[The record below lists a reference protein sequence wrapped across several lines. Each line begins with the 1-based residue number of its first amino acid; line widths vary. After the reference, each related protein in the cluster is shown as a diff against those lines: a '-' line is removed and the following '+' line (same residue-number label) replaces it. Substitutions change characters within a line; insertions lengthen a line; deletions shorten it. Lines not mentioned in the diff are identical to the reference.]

1 MTVRT
6 KREPICANFVKIENQ
21 SETAAADRQK
31 KLLPQELSGCISLFL
46 LCRWTMT
53 GDTTKIFN
61 AIDTVEE
68 PEVKAL
74 RERLIERVR
83 NAVKGDT
90 PVDQI
95 PGLHL
100 SYVEQAQTVSNCF
113 YVLSV
118 GLILQGTKNLVIGDK
133 SYRYGTGSMI
143 VTSVDM
149 PTSYELVGVKPSN
162 PFVSLSLR
170 LNPATIADFLLEE
183 DPPQDGVRDV
193 FNVEKP
199 TQELLEDFERL
210 LKLLDHPE
218 QIKARAPILIRD
230 IHYLALSSSSGACLR
245 ALYAPSTVGQ
255 RIRKSIQWLRAN
267 FREPVSVEQMASV
280 AGMAPTTF
288 HRHFKSFTSLSP
300 LQYQKRLRLYEAQ
313 QFMLKGEGDVNS
325 AAYAVGYQSP
335 QQFNRDY
342 KHLFG
347 ISPGKSIREQRQS
360 LYEALS
366 EKPTAPMTDEG

>member
-1 MTVRT
+1 
-6 KREPICANFVKIENQ
+6 
-21 SETAAADRQK
+21 
-31 KLLPQELSGCISLFL
+31 
-46 LCRWTMT
+46 MT

-74 RERLIERVR
+74 RERLTERVR

-360 LYEALS
+360 LYETLS
-366 EKPTAPMTDEG
+366 EKPTAPITDEG

>member
-1 MTVRT
+1 
-6 KREPICANFVKIENQ
+6 
-21 SETAAADRQK
+21 
-31 KLLPQELSGCISLFL
+31 
-46 LCRWTMT
+46 MT

-218 QIKARAPILIRD
+218 QLGRLPARFVCTEHRWPA
-230 IHYLALSSSSGACLR
+230 HQKVHS
-245 ALYAPSTVGQ
+245 
-255 RIRKSIQWLRAN
+255 
-267 FREPVSVEQMASV
+267 MAASQ
-280 AGMAPTTF
+280 
-288 HRHFKSFTSLSP
+288 
-300 LQYQKRLRLYEAQ
+300 LQGTR
-313 QFMLKGEGDVNS
+313 FC
-325 AAYAVGYQSP
+325 
-335 QQFNRDY
+335 
-342 KHLFG
+342 
-347 ISPGKSIREQRQS
+347 
-360 LYEALS
+360 
-366 EKPTAPMTDEG
+366 

>member
-1 MTVRT
+1 M
-6 KREPICANFVKIENQ
+6 
-21 SETAAADRQK
+21 
-31 KLLPQELSGCISLFL
+31 
-46 LCRWTMT
+46 
-53 GDTTKIFN
+53 
-61 AIDTVEE
+61 
-68 PEVKAL
+68 
-74 RERLIERVR
+74 
-83 NAVKGDT
+83 
-90 PVDQI
+90 
-95 PGLHL
+95 
-100 SYVEQAQTVSNCF
+100 
-113 YVLSV
+113 
-118 GLILQGTKNLVIGDK
+118 
-133 SYRYGTGSMI
+133 
-143 VTSVDM
+143 
-149 PTSYELVGVKPSN
+149 
-162 PFVSLSLR
+162 
-170 LNPATIADFLLEE
+170 
-183 DPPQDGVRDV
+183 RDV

-360 LYEALS
+360 LYEALT
-366 EKPTAPMTDEG
+366 EKPTAP

>member
-1 MTVRT
+1 
-6 KREPICANFVKIENQ
+6 
-21 SETAAADRQK
+21 
-31 KLLPQELSGCISLFL
+31 
-46 LCRWTMT
+46 MT

-83 NAVKGDT
+83 NAVKGGA

-162 PFVSLSLR
+162 PFDPYNSSAGNIKFSFSSISISLR
-170 LNPATIADFLLEE
+170 VASSFSSIFFRILTRSAINSET
-183 DPPQDGVRDV
+183 
-193 FNVEKP
+193 
-199 TQELLEDFERL
+199 RL
-210 LKLLDHPE
+210 
-218 QIKARAPILIRD
+218 
-230 IHYLALSSSSGACLR
+230 
-245 ALYAPSTVGQ
+245 
-255 RIRKSIQWLRAN
+255 SI
-267 FREPVSVEQMASV
+267 F
-280 AGMAPTTF
+280 
-288 HRHFKSFTSLSP
+288 
-300 LQYQKRLRLYEAQ
+300 
-313 QFMLKGEGDVNS
+313 
-325 AAYAVGYQSP
+325 
-335 QQFNRDY
+335 
-342 KHLFG
+342 
-347 ISPGKSIREQRQS
+347 SI
-360 LYEALS
+360 
-366 EKPTAPMTDEG
+366 

>member
-1 MTVRT
+1 
-6 KREPICANFVKIENQ
+6 
-21 SETAAADRQK
+21 
-31 KLLPQELSGCISLFL
+31 
-46 LCRWTMT
+46 MT

-218 QIKARAPILIRD
+218 QIK
-230 IHYLALSSSSGACLR
+230 G
-245 ALYAPSTVGQ
+245 
-255 RIRKSIQWLRAN
+255 
-267 FREPVSVEQMASV
+267 
-280 AGMAPTTF
+280 
-288 HRHFKSFTSLSP
+288 
-300 LQYQKRLRLYEAQ
+300 
-313 QFMLKGEGDVNS
+313 
-325 AAYAVGYQSP
+325 QSP
-335 QQFNRDY
+335 DPDSRHSLPRAFEQLGRLPARVVCSEHRWPAHPKVHSMAASQ
-342 KHLFG
+342 LQG
-347 ISPGKSIREQRQS
+347 IRFC
-360 LYEALS
+360 
-366 EKPTAPMTDEG
+366 

>member
-1 MTVRT
+1 
-6 KREPICANFVKIENQ
+6 
-21 SETAAADRQK
+21 
-31 KLLPQELSGCISLFL
+31 
-46 LCRWTMT
+46 MT

-170 LNPATIADFLLEE
+170 LNPAQSRISFWKKTRRRTVCAMSLTSKS
-183 DPPQDGVRDV
+183 PRR
-193 FNVEKP
+193 NCSK
-199 TQELLEDFERL
+199 T
-210 LKLLDHPE
+210 
-218 QIKARAPILIRD
+218 
-230 IHYLALSSSSGACLR
+230 SSG
-245 ALYAPSTVGQ
+245 S
-255 RIRKSIQWLRAN
+255 
-267 FREPVSVEQMASV
+267 
-280 AGMAPTTF
+280 
-288 HRHFKSFTSLSP
+288 
-300 LQYQKRLRLYEAQ
+300 
-313 QFMLKGEGDVNS
+313 
-325 AAYAVGYQSP
+325 
-335 QQFNRDY
+335 
-342 KHLFG
+342 
-347 ISPGKSIREQRQS
+347 
-360 LYEALS
+360 
-366 EKPTAPMTDEG
+366 

>member
-1 MTVRT
+1 
-6 KREPICANFVKIENQ
+6 
-21 SETAAADRQK
+21 
-31 KLLPQELSGCISLFL
+31 
-46 LCRWTMT
+46 
-53 GDTTKIFN
+53 
-61 AIDTVEE
+61 
-68 PEVKAL
+68 
-74 RERLIERVR
+74 
-83 NAVKGDT
+83 
-90 PVDQI
+90 
-95 PGLHL
+95 
-100 SYVEQAQTVSNCF
+100 
-113 YVLSV
+113 
-118 GLILQGTKNLVIGDK
+118 
-133 SYRYGTGSMI
+133 MI

-360 LYEALS
+360 LYEALA
-366 EKPTAPMTDEG
+366 EKPSAP

>member
-1 MTVRT
+1 
-6 KREPICANFVKIENQ
+6 
-21 SETAAADRQK
+21 
-31 KLLPQELSGCISLFL
+31 
-46 LCRWTMT
+46 MT

-83 NAVKGDT
+83 NAVKGSA

-183 DPPQDGVRDV
+183 APPQDGVRDV

-218 QIKARAPILIRD
+218 QIKARAPILICD

-245 ALYAPSTVGQ
+245 ALYAPLASASESPFNGCEPTSGNPFLLSRWLPLPAWRRQ
-255 RIRKSIQWLRAN
+255 RFTGTSKASHLCRRSNIRSGCVCTKRSSSCS
-267 FREPVSVEQMASV
+267 REK
-280 AGMAPTTF
+280 GM
-288 HRHFKSFTSLSP
+288 
-300 LQYQKRLRLYEAQ
+300 
-313 QFMLKGEGDVNS
+313 
-325 AAYAVGYQSP
+325 
-335 QQFNRDY
+335 
-342 KHLFG
+342 
-347 ISPGKSIREQRQS
+347 
-360 LYEALS
+360 
-366 EKPTAPMTDEG
+366 

>member
-1 MTVRT
+1 MPNETTVFD
-6 KREPICANFVKIENQ
+6 A
-21 SETAAADRQK
+21 
-31 KLLPQELSGCISLFL
+31 LSQ
-46 LCRWTMT
+46 
-53 GDTTKIFN
+53 
-61 AIDTVEE
+61 
-68 PEVKAL
+68 PEDHAFHAL
-74 RERLIERVR
+74 RERLIELVR
-83 NAVKGDT
+83 GAVNNERL
-90 PVDQI
+90 VEQI

-100 SYVEQAQTVSNCF
+100 SYIEQPQSVPNCF

-118 GLILQGTKNLVIGDK
+118 GLILQGTKNLLIGNK

-149 PTSYELVGVKPSN
+149 PTSYELIGVKPSQ

-170 LNPATIADFLLEE
+170 LNPAILAEFLLEE
-183 DPPQDGVRDV
+183 APSEDSEHRV

-199 TQELLEDFERL
+199 ALELLEDFERL
-210 LKLLDHPE
+210 LKLLDYPD
-218 QIKARAPILIRD
+218 QLKIRAPILIRD
-230 IHYLALSSSSGACLR
+230 IHYLALSGSSGECLR

-267 FREPVSVEQMASV
+267 FREPITVEQMASV

-313 QFMLKGEGDVNS
+313 QFLIKGEGDVNS

-347 ISPGKSIREQRQS
+347 ISPGKSTRRQRQS
-360 LYEALS
+360 LYAAAAKS
-366 EKPTAPMTDEG
+366 DEPL